1 MAGSSVAIGA
11 VGAAVPGT
19 FLLAIER
26 FLFLLSVIVSI
37 EKLGYRVFFVV
48 DSR

>member
-19 FLLAIER
+19 FLLER

-37 EKLGYRVFFVV
+37 EKLSYRVFFVV